1 MTNSIIHDVMP
12 GWNGSESIVAYS
24 IRMRKQRKQREQR
37 EQLVRLLV
45 LATLTPAI
53 LAAVVG
59 FTAIICDFYL
69 NTY

>member
-1 MTNSIIHDVMP
+1 MANSIIHDVMP

-24 IRMRKQRKQREQR
+24 IRMRKQRKQREQ
-37 EQLVRLLV
+37 LVRLLV

-59 FTAIICDFYL
+59 FTAIICDIILHSY
-69 NTY
+69 

>member
-1 MTNSIIHDVMP
+1 MTNSIIRDVMP
-12 GWNGSESIVAYS
+12 AWNGRESIVAYS
-24 IRMRKQRKQREQR
+24 IRMRKQRKER

-59 FTAIICDFYL
+59 FTAMICDIIL
-69 NTY
+69 HTY